1 MTMVTTT
8 LYKII
13 QSELFR
19 RGFNRE
25 IVDDEGNLVYFDLEQ
40 QNMTKIMRF
49 DDDVKKIID
58 SLFMNSLKDNTHD
71 IHFKKAFMFKFLNR
85 QINKQTVESFKF
97 DLISTFMMN
106 EDYINRIYQDSEKYI
121 HRLNESESNSN
132 SKSHSTDNSDDES
145 RSENTSDTID
155 NSTSKNDTVNSDRKA
170 TSNQPNSQP
179 LFNLESD
186 NFDYPSTAD
195 AGKSKGESNTV
206 NSGTSKSTN
215 ISTNKNTGERISDS
229 INEESSN
236 NISRIYTLDDLFKS
250 INILENIFLD
260 FDKKCFLQVW

>member
-1 MTMVTTT
+1 MTMTTT
-8 LYKII
+8 TIYRII
-13 QSELFR
+13 QSELYKS
-19 RGFNRE
+19 GFNRE
-25 IVDDEGNLVYFDLEQ
+25 IVDDEGNLVYFDLEE

-58 SLFMNSLKDNTHD
+58 SLFMNQLKVPEHD
-71 IHFKKAFMFKFLNR
+71 FHFKKAFMFKFLNR

-121 HRLNESESNSN
+121 HRLNESEGSGKSNTASN
-132 SKSHSTDNSDDES
+132 NNGESTTEQ
-145 RSENTSDTID
+145 TSDTVD
-155 NSTSKNDTVNSDRKA
+155 SSTSKNNTVNSDRKA
-170 TSNQPNSQP
+170 SSNLPNSQP

-195 AGKSKGESNTV
+195 ASKNKGESNTE
-206 NSGTSKSTN
+206 NTGTTKSTN
-215 ISTNKNTGERISDS
+215 STINKNTGNTTSDTM
-229 INEESSN
+229 NEES
-236 NISRIYTLDDLFKS
+236 NISRSYTLDDLFKS
-250 INILENIFLD
+250 INILENIFID

>member
-1 MTMVTTT
+1 MAMTTTT

-13 QSELFR
+13 QSELYR

-25 IVDDEGNLVYFDLEQ
+25 IVDEEGNLVYFDLEQ

-49 DDDVKKIID
+49 DEDVKHIID
-58 SLFMNSLKDNTHD
+58 SLFMNALKDSSHD
-71 IHFKKAFMFKFLNR
+71 HHFKKAFMFKFLNR

-106 EDYINRIYQDSEKYI
+106 EDYINRVYQDSEKYI
-121 HRLNESESNSN
+121 HRLNESESSGKSN
-132 SKSHSTDNSDDES
+132 TASNNNGESSTEQ
-145 RSENTSDTID
+145 TSDTVD
-155 NSTSKNDTVNSDRKA
+155 SSTIKNNTTNSDRKA
-170 TSNQPNSQP
+170 SSNLPNSQP

-186 NFDYPSTAD
+186 DFDYPSTAD
-195 AGKSKGESNTV
+195 ASKNKGESNTV
-206 NSGTSKSTN
+206 NSGTSVSTHTT
-215 ISTNKNTGERISDS
+215 TNKNTDNATSDTM
-229 INEESSN
+229 NEES
-236 NISRIYTLDDLFKS
+236 NISRSYTLDDLFKS

>member
-1 MTMVTTT
+1 MTMTTTT
-8 LYKII
+8 LYRII
-13 QSELFR
+13 QSELYK

-25 IVDDEGNLVYFDLEQ
+25 IVDENGNLVYFDLEQ

-49 DDDVKKIID
+49 DDDVKQIID

-71 IHFKKAFMFKFLNR
+71 LHFKKAFMFKFLNR

-106 EDYINRIYQDSEKYI
+106 EDYINRVYQDSEKYI
-121 HRLNESESNSN
+121 HRLNESEANSN
-132 SKSHSTDNSDDES
+132 SKSNTTNNNDDES
-145 RSENTSDTID
+145 SSEQTSDTTD

-170 TSNQPNSQP
+170 SSNLPNSQP

-186 NFDYPSTAD
+186 DFDYPSTAD

-206 NSGTSKSTN
+206 NSGNTKSTN
-215 ISTNKNTGERISDS
+215 TTINKNTGNSQSDT
-229 INEESSN
+229 INEESN
-236 NISRIYTLDDLFKS
+236 NSISRSYTLDDLFKS

-260 FDKKCFLQVW
+260 FDKKCFLQIW

>member
-1 MTMVTTT
+1 MTMTTTT

-13 QSELFR
+13 QSELFKQ
-19 RGFNRE
+19 GFNHE
-25 IVDDEGNLVYFDLEQ
+25 IVDDKGNLIYFDREQ
-40 QNMTKIMRF
+40 KNMTKIMRF

-58 SLFMNSLKDNTHD
+58 SLFMNQLQVPDHD
-71 IHFKKAFMFKFLNR
+71 YHFKKAFMFKFLNR

-97 DLISTFMMN
+97 DLVSTFMMN
-106 EDYINRIYQDSEKYI
+106 EDYINRVYQDSEKYI
-121 HRLNESESNSN
+121 QRLTLSESTSN

-186 NFDYPSTAD
+186 NFDFPSTAD

-206 NSGTSKSTN
+206 NSGSSKSTN

-229 INEESSN
+229 INEGSQRD
-236 NISRIYTLDDLFKS
+236 ISRTYSLDDLFKS
-250 INILENIFLD
+250 TNILENIFRN
-260 FDKKCFLQVW
+260 FDIKCFLQVW